1 MWELVPLFICLPV
14 HSSVSCP
21 FISVQ
26 LIHSSTHQSNIIKL
40 LVSDLAEVLSK
51 MGDEPNVQKQLE
63 YSFKHSHTESEIK
76 GFLKCF
82 TNDWP
87 NDCLR
92 AKAQKLH
99 ITTCYTKKGT
109 AANKPVSK
117 LGPLFAP
124 KKHGE
129 TSRSMSQQG
138 RLSSSPPRWPLNN
151 PELAS
156 HRVWPR
162 SQAWKASRRHNM
174 LQSRSSAFFLF
185 IRNDVPPVVGHCG

>member
-1 MWELVPLFICLPV
+1 MNQT
-14 HSSVSCP
+14 SSY
-21 FISVQ
+21 
-26 LIHSSTHQSNIIKL
+26 IINL
-40 LVSDLAEVLSK
+40 LMSDLAEVLPK

-76 GFLKCF
+76 RFPTCF

-92 AKAQKLH
+92 ARAQKL
-99 ITTCYTKKGT
+99 YTYSNMLHQKGHHHFEPRRI
-109 AANKPVSK
+109 NPSK

-124 KKHGE
+124 KKKHE
-129 TSRSMSQQG
+129 ERSRSMSQQG

-156 HRVWPR
+156 HRCDRGVGHL
-162 SQAWKASRRHNM
+162 AYWKHYSM

-185 IRNDVPPVVGHCG
+185 IRNDVPPVF